1 MKKIFVIIG
10 LCALAG
16 YLIFSAFFFNNKT
29 DERICSDFNIT
40 TISQNSSGMLALN
53 EIEKL
58 IDSKGLNPYGKS
70 LKEINTYEIEQAVLQ
85 NKMVKKANVFITNN
99 GNIHLEIEERKP
111 ILRIISNSNENYYI
125 DEEGERVPLSQLFVA
140 DLPLATGNITES
152 FAKTGLYAFAKFLH
166 ENKFWNNQI
175 EQIIVLPNEELKII
189 PRVGNHDIILGKID
203 NFQNKLTKLKT
214 FYEKGLSEVGWNRYS
229 VINLKY
235 DKQVVATKR

>member
-10 LCALAG
+10 LCVLAG
-16 YLIFSAFFFNNKT
+16 YLIFSAFFFNSKT
-29 DERICSDFNIT
+29 DERICSNFT
-40 TISQNSSGMLALN
+40 VATISQNGGMLALD

-99 GNIHLEIEERKP
+99 GDIRLEIEERKP
-111 ILRIISNSNENYYI
+111 ILRIISNTNENYYI
-125 DEEGERVPLSQLFVA
+125 DEDGERVPLSQLFVA
-140 DLPLATGNITES
+140 DLPLATGNITEGL
-152 FAKTGLYAFAKFLH
+152 AKTGLYTFAKFLH
-166 ENKFWNNQI
+166 ENDFWNNQI
-175 EQIIVLPNEELKII
+175 EQIVVLSNEELKLV
-189 PRVGNHDIILGKID
+189 PRVGSHDIILGKID
-203 NFQNKLTKLKT
+203 DFQNKLIKLKT